1 MEKFITATGK
11 TIDLAIES
19 ALAMLGLDRDSVS
32 VEVLDN
38 PKSGFLGFGAVP
50 AKVKVTYEAPD
61 EPAAPALSSASRS
74 KPKKPE
80 AEAVSQQRVIAPA
93 AKTPMPAPR
102 PQPAPQPAAP
112 AAPRAPQPQ
121 KPRPE
126 RTERPERPEQP
137 RRPRPEQP
145 RRESAPKAQVRPQP
159 APRPA
164 APAEPKVYEP
174 AAPGSVE
181 ERIEQFIKGLLEHME
196 SDAVPHACKTAED
209 TYMVELTGENLGI
222 LIGRRGETLDAIQ
235 HLANYAVNR
244 GSAKRARINVDA
256 ENYRLK
262 REESLQRLAVK
273 VAGKV
278 VKYRRNITLEPMNAY
293 ERHVIHAA
301 LQEHPDVTTYST
313 GTEPNRRIV
322 VAYSRF
328 KSTPGAPAGESGE
341 SAPSPAGEP
350 APSPAGEPVYSP
362 AGDPEEE

>member
-19 ALAMLGLDRDSVS
+19 ALAMLGMDRDSVS

-74 KPKKPE
+74 KPKKP
-80 AEAVSQQRVIAPA
+80 AEEDPAQQRVIAPA
-93 AKTPMPAPR
+93 VKTPMPAPKPPLPR
-102 PQPAPQPAAP
+102 EP
-112 AAPRAPQPQ
+112 APRAQQ
-121 KPRPE
+121 SAPRP
-126 RTERPERPEQP
+126 RAERPAEP
-137 RRPRPEQP
+137 RRPRPERPERAERPERPAEP
-145 RRESAPKAQVRPQP
+145 RRESAPRVHPQP

-164 APAEPKVYEP
+164 EPAEPKVYTP
-174 AAPGSVE
+174 AEPGSIE
-181 ERIEQFIKGLLEHME
+181 EKMEIFIKGLLEHMD
-196 SDAVPHACKTAED
+196 SDAVPHAYKTADEA
-209 TYMVELTGENLGI
+209 YMVELTGENLGI

-244 GSAKRARINVDA
+244 GAAKRVRINVDA

-328 KSTPGAPAGESGE
+328 KSGAAVPE
-341 SAPSPAGEP
+341 APETP
-350 APSPAGEPVYSP
+350 APSPAGEP
-362 AGDPEEE
+362 EETEE